1 MIEIEKLN
9 SMEPDKVRFKHLQ
22 RLRSGHDQFSGLK
35 IYEMRNRIDASE
47 IEQIEKAFEYDPVS
61 FGSCMRWRLRGLRI
75 DLAIRKVKADL
86 EVGRNARRSRGE
98 FDGMPEAERIRAEEL
113 AWRERDVLADPFT

>member
-22 RLRSGHDQFSGLK
+22 RLRSGHDQFSKLR

-47 IEQIEKAFEYDPVS
+47 IEQIEKALIEIVDPVDHQGQTCS
-61 FGSCMRWRLRGLRI
+61 
-75 DLAIRKVKADL
+75 K
-86 EVGRNARRSRGE
+86 E
-98 FDGMPEAERIRAEEL
+98 
-113 AWRERDVLADPFT
+113 